1 MSPGAA
7 MMMTDLVK
15 FLTAR
20 LDEDEAVANDVRP
33 DEYLSTRD
41 NSELTTLGFDTQPY
55 RTVAITSGRVLAE
68 VEAKRRILA
77 IHQRNTENGGDLDP
91 DCTKC
96 MSWET
101 GVDPY
106 DELVT
111 DAEYDSWPCDTV
123 KALASVY
130 ANHPD
135 YRPEWF
141 VSIRGGTSRISS

>member
-1 MSPGAA
+1 MSD
-7 MMMTDLVK
+7 DLSA

-20 LDEDEAVANDVRP
+20 LDEDQAQAQDAISERGRIAYDPPLPDGFEDFGLQAWADVNVPAV
-33 DEYLSTRD
+33 L
-41 NSELTTLGFDTQPY
+41 LGPE
-55 RTVAITSGRVLAE
+55 RVLAE
-68 VEAKRRILA
+68 IEAKRNTLA

-141 VSIRGGTSRISS
+141 VSIRGGASRISS